1 MATRVAKILL
11 ICGVTVYYAL
21 VVFNNLTD
29 FGSNYAFVQHVL
41 EMDTTFPGNHG
52 MWRAITSPT
61 VHLIFYLAIIASEL
75 AMTVL
80 LAWGAVRLIRAYSA
94 AAEAF
99 NRAKNIAVLALAV
112 SLLLWLV
119 AFLAIGG
126 EWFLMWQSR
135 AWNGEDA
142 AFRMF
147 MIAGVVLLFL
157 VQPERDAQP

>member
-11 ICGVTVYYAL
+11 ICGVAVYYAL
-21 VVFNNLTD
+21 VVVNNLTD

-52 MWRAITSPT
+52 KWRAIANPT

>member
-157 VQPERDAQP
+157 VQPERDGQP